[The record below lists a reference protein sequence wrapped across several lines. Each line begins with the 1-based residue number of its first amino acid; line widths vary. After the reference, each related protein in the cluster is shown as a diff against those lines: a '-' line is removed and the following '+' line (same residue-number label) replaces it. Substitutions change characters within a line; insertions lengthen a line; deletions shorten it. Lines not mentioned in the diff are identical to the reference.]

1 MCSRNHT
8 GAGGSVSGVGK
19 QEQDLDLEL
28 DLKMDLKMDLEDRHE
43 WQEHPVDPEPVN
55 ELQKKIDMN
64 IKPTK
69 KN

>member
-1 MCSRNHT
+1 M
-8 GAGGSVSGVGK
+8 SGVGK

-28 DLKMDLKMDLEDRHE
+28 DLKMDLEDRHE

>member
-28 DLKMDLKMDLEDRHE
+28 DLKMDLEDRHE

-55 ELQKKIDMN
+55 ELQKKN
-64 IKPTK
+64 RYEHKTNKKKLTK
-69 KN
+69 T